1 MSNLSYTK
9 EFFML
14 AVNKRGDIPTLKSA
28 KVCACLFA
36 GGIAE
41 LFFKKMI
48 SKDENGEFVSNN
60 NFDEN
65 DIHLFPLYEVI
76 KTANKPMNMQE
87 LVRSYYKSCSGDKPA
102 QLEASIKD
110 MLVSRNAK
118 VEIKAGFLRNKTNHV
133 PKSDKIQAILSK
145 IHTQL
150 FGAEHLTTDTI
161 CLVDLLLKS
170 TVASRHFSN
179 DDVARLR
186 IRLEEL
192 NASGAYVFEKQLID
206 CAFDTASSCLESMT
220 WGDEDD
226 DDFLATMMLL
236 TLI

>member
-1 MSNLSYTK
+1 
-9 EFFML
+9 ML
-14 AVNKRGDIPTLKSA
+14 AVNKRGAIPTLRSA

-41 LFFKKMI
+41 LYFKKII
-48 SKDENGEFVSNN
+48 SKDENCEFVSNS

-76 KTANKPMNMQE
+76 KTANKPMSMQE
-87 LVRSYYKSCSGDKPA
+87 LVRSYYESCSGNKPT

-118 VEIKAGFLRNKTNHV
+118 MEIKAGFLRNKTNLV
-133 PKSDKIQAILSK
+133 PKPEKIQAIISK

-170 TVASRHFSN
+170 TVANRHFSN

-192 NASGAYVFEKQLID
+192 NASGTYAFETQLID
-206 CAFDTASSCLESMT
+206 CAFDTASSFLEKMT
-220 WGDEDD
+220 WGDEED
-226 DDFLATMMLL
+226 DDFLAAVIMLTMM
-236 TLI
+236 

>member
-1 MSNLSYTK
+1 MSNLTNTK

-14 AVNKRGDIPTLKSA
+14 AVNKKGEIPTLKSA

-41 LFFKKMI
+41 LYSKKMI

-65 DIHLFPLYEVI
+65 NIHLFPLYEVI

-87 LVRSYYKSCSGDKPA
+87 IVHGYYKSCSGNKPA
-102 QLEASIKD
+102 QLEATIRD

-118 VEIKAGFLRNKTNHV
+118 TEIKAGFLRKKTNLV
-133 PKSDKIQAILSK
+133 PKPEKVQAIISK

-150 FGAEHLTTDTI
+150 FGAEYLTTDTI
-161 CLVDLLLKS
+161 YLAELLLKS
-170 TVASRHFSN
+170 TVANRHFSN
-179 DDVARLR
+179 DDIARLR

-192 NASGAYVFEKQLID
+192 YASGTYAFEKQLID
-206 CAFDTASSCLESMT
+206 CAFDTAKSFLEKMN
-220 WGDEDD
+220 WGDEEDD
-226 DDFLATMMLL
+226 DLLVAMLIL
-236 TLI
+236 TIM